1 MSMDV
6 TLKLGT
12 LDVSSKL
19 STYKVT
25 WEKAYQKVITTLDN
39 VEHPFPYPD
48 RALVD
53 FSLLPLDDDLASSVY
68 SALGSTLSVTFTD
81 PYTKTDLVRTMRI
94 TTNLE
99 ATFGLKSINGKRYY
113 RGGEM
118 QLRAL

>member
-1 MSMDV
+1 MDI
-6 TLKLGT
+6 TLKIGA
-12 LDVSSKL
+12 LDLSPKL

-25 WEKAYQKVITTLDN
+25 WERSYQKVITTLDN
-39 VEHPFPYPD
+39 VEHPFPCPD

-53 FSLLPLDDDLASSVY
+53 FSLLPLDDDMASSVY

-113 RGGEM
+113 KGGEM

>member
-1 MSMDV
+1 MDI
-6 TLKLGT
+6 TLKIGT
-12 LDVSSKL
+12 LDLSPKL

-25 WEKAYQKVITTLDN
+25 WERSYQKVITTMDS
-39 VEHPFPYPD
+39 VEHPFSYHD

-68 SALGSTLSVTFTD
+68 DALTTTQSITFTD
-81 PYTKTDLVRTMRI
+81 PYTATDLVRNMRL
-94 TTNLE
+94 TSNLE

-113 RGGEM
+113 KGGEM